1 LTLPELR
8 AGSNGKG
15 TTKLQAKVS
24 AYAEMVERLS
34 VLETGLE
41 ISPYRDVEIKDAKL
55 VKQLKTFSHVK
66 GHRWSHQDCIKNALP
81 IERMLQ
87 SVPFSKENFEY
98 LKNNSKLLRDW
109 IPAFSLMTNEE
120 VYIPPVFVRWL
131 SSTNGLSAGNTIE
144 EAVIHSFCEIIERW
158 SLLNFLRL
166 ERSSSPNVDVNT
178 IDDDDI
184 YSMLAYFESNDIE
197 VVIKDLTQNGMF
209 PVYAVITTNRS
220 LSPNFVGYNTI
231 KAGCHFD
238 TKEALKRAFT
248 ERMQGTSFQDERH
261 LGFVNPN
268 ETDVLMPLYL
278 KGICPFNLNEFKVG
292 ELTPFEHTTYST
304 TGEAFEQ
311 MKTITSSLN
320 TDMIVVNHT
329 HPQIKF
335 PVVRVILPAFSDFV
349 GWWEPS
355 RVSLNFIG
363 NIVPREEEYEKK
375 LFSFLKTF

>member
-1 LTLPELR
+1 
-8 AGSNGKG
+8 
-15 TTKLQAKVS
+15 
-24 AYAEMVERLS
+24 MCF
-34 VLETGLE
+34 ETGLE

-109 IPAFSLMTNEE
+109 IPATSLMTNEE

-184 YSMLAYFESNDIE
+184 YSMLAYFESNDVE

-311 MKTITSSLN
+311 LKTITSSLN
-320 TDMIVVNHT
+320 TDMVVVNHT

-355 RVSLNFIG
+355 RVNLNFIG